1 LPVRY
6 APFVS
11 FVSFVVKS
19 SLEDIRTMAQAIPLS
34 LSGLNLFEN
43 Q

>member
-1 LPVRY
+1 LPVKIC
-6 APFVS
+6 PFVS

-19 SLEDIRTMAQAIPLS
+19 SLEDVRIMAQAIPLS